1 MKIKSFSTSE
11 NVSRSIIA
19 LHGWTGNIN
28 SMVPVTKMLKMNDTK
43 WVIPE
48 APFKSSKTGF
58 SWFNEVKN
66 NNWHYLESFNFL
78 SKIILSLK
86 KEGFQNSQIFIIGF
100 SQGACISIELMI
112 RQKFSIGGIIPI
124 SGFIKFKTKVD
135 SDATSESKK
144 TSILLLHGT
153 NDKIIDCTESKEAFK
168 TLKAIGYPTFIELF
182 STGHKIPIQ
191 ARDRIQKFI
200 YR

>member
-11 NVSRSIIA
+11 NVSRAIIA

-58 SWFNEVKN
+58 SWFNEVEN
-66 NNWHYLESFNFL
+66 NSWHYLKSFNFL

-86 KEGFQNSQIFIIGF
+86 EEGFQNSQIFIIGF

-124 SGFIKFKTKVD
+124 SGFIKFKKKAEI
-135 SDATSESKK
+135 DATNESKK

-168 TLKAIGYPTFIELF
+168 TLRAIGYPTFIKLF

>member
-11 NVSRSIIA
+11 NVSRAIIA

-28 SMVPVTKMLKMNDTK
+28 SMVPVTKMLKINDTK

-86 KEGFQNSQIFIIGF
+86 EEGFQNSQIFIIGF

-124 SGFIKFKTKVD
+124 SGFIKFKKKAEI
-135 SDATSESKK
+135 DATNESKK

-168 TLKAIGYPTFIELF
+168 TLRAIGYPTFIELF
-182 STGHKIPIQ
+182 STAHKIPIQ

>member
-11 NVSRSIIA
+11 NVSRAIIA

-28 SMVPVTKMLKMNDTK
+28 SMVPVTKMLKINDTK
-43 WVIPE
+43 WVLPE

-58 SWFNEVKN
+58 SWFNEVEKN
-66 NNWHYLESFNFL
+66 SWKYLESFNFL

-86 KEGFQNSQIFIIGF
+86 EEGFQNNQIFMIGF
-100 SQGACISIELMI
+100 SQGACISIEFMI

-124 SGFIKFKTKVD
+124 SGFIKFKKKVEI
-135 SDATSESKK
+135 DATSESKK

-153 NDKIIDCTESKEAFK
+153 NDKIIDCTESKEALK
-168 TLKAIGYPTFIELF
+168 TLKASGYPTFIELF

-191 ARDRIQKFI
+191 ARGRIQNFI
-200 YR
+200 YS